1 MKDRIERRNQ
11 RNLRKERVYLAL
23 KLRGPSTASALS
35 TWLDGEETPHG
46 IANFLAELKAEGKT
60 EVVSSKNDVKTWRAR
75 A

>member
-1 MKDRIERRNQ
+1 MRKPMEERRQ
-11 RNLRKERVYLAL
+11 RNLRKERVYFAL

>member
-1 MKDRIERRNQ
+1 MKKPIEERLRRQ
-11 RNLRKERVYLAL
+11 LRKERVYLAL